1 MGTRQKGVCQDVGRT
16 NESFAS
22 YSSSSNSIIIVRYD
36 FNSITPGILGE
47 KQKEN
52 IMKRTILLVVCAL
65 FMVVMM
71 SGVALS
77 AEKKAV
83 EQETM
88 ITGTINDANQLVDKD
103 GQAFGVADNEQ
114 GKELLTHVGETVEVK
129 GTVMESE
136 GQKQIDV
143 STYKVIKK

>member
-1 MGTRQKGVCQDVGRT
+1 
-16 NESFAS
+16 
-22 YSSSSNSIIIVRYD
+22 
-36 FNSITPGILGE
+36 
-47 KQKEN
+47 
-52 IMKRTILLVVCAL
+52 MKRTICLVIFAL
-65 FMVVMM
+65 FMVVMV

-83 EQETM
+83 EQGIEQGTM
-88 ITGTINDANQLVDKD
+88 ITGTINDTNQLVDKD

-114 GKELLTHVGETVEVK
+114 GNELLTHVGEKVEVK

-143 STYKVIKK
+143 SAYKVIK

>member
-1 MGTRQKGVCQDVGRT
+1 
-16 NESFAS
+16 
-22 YSSSSNSIIIVRYD
+22 
-36 FNSITPGILGE
+36 
-47 KQKEN
+47 
-52 IMKRTILLVVCAL
+52 MKRTILLVVCAL

-77 AEKKAV
+77 AEKKAID
-83 EQETM
+83 QETM
-88 ITGTINDANQLVDKD
+88 ITGTINDTNQLVDKD

-114 GKELLTHVGETVEVK
+114 GKELLTHVGEVVEVK

-143 STYKVIKK
+143 SAYKVIK

>member
-1 MGTRQKGVCQDVGRT
+1 
-16 NESFAS
+16 
-22 YSSSSNSIIIVRYD
+22 
-36 FNSITPGILGE
+36 
-47 KQKEN
+47 
-52 IMKRTILLVVCAL
+52 MKRTICLAVCAL

-77 AEKKAV
+77 AEKKAA
-83 EQETM
+83 EQEIM
-88 ITGTINDANQLVDKD
+88 ITGTINDTNQLVDKD

-114 GKELLTHVGETVEVK
+114 GKELLTHVGEVVEVK

-143 STYKVIKK
+143 SAYKVIKE

>member
-1 MGTRQKGVCQDVGRT
+1 
-16 NESFAS
+16 
-22 YSSSSNSIIIVRYD
+22 
-36 FNSITPGILGE
+36 
-47 KQKEN
+47 
-52 IMKRTILLVVCAL
+52 MKKTICLVVCAL

-77 AEKKAV
+77 AEKKAA
-83 EQETM
+83 EQEIM
-88 ITGTINDANQLVDKD
+88 ITGTINDTNQLVDKD

-114 GKELLTHVGETVEVK
+114 GKELLTNVGEVVEVK

-143 STYKVIKK
+143 SSYKVIKEQPAK

>member
-1 MGTRQKGVCQDVGRT
+1 
-16 NESFAS
+16 
-22 YSSSSNSIIIVRYD
+22 
-36 FNSITPGILGE
+36 
-47 KQKEN
+47 
-52 IMKRTILLVVCAL
+52 MKRTILLVVCAL

-77 AEKKAV
+77 ADKKAID
-83 EQETM
+83 QESM
-88 ITGTINDANQLVDKD
+88 ITGTINDTNQLVDKD

-114 GKELLTHVGETVEVK
+114 GKELLTHVGEIVEVK

-143 STYKVIKK
+143 SAYKVIKE

>member
-1 MGTRQKGVCQDVGRT
+1 
-16 NESFAS
+16 
-22 YSSSSNSIIIVRYD
+22 
-36 FNSITPGILGE
+36 
-47 KQKEN
+47 
-52 IMKRTILLVVCAL
+52 MKRTICLVVCAL

-77 AEKKAV
+77 AEKKAA
-83 EQETM
+83 EQEIM

-114 GKELLTHVGETVEVK
+114 GKELLTHVGDKVQVK

-136 GQKQIDV
+136 GKKLIEV
-143 STYKVIKK
+143 SAYEIIKK

>member
-1 MGTRQKGVCQDVGRT
+1 
-16 NESFAS
+16 
-22 YSSSSNSIIIVRYD
+22 
-36 FNSITPGILGE
+36 
-47 KQKEN
+47 
-52 IMKRTILLVVCAL
+52 MKRTICLVVCAL

-77 AEKKAV
+77 AEKSIPVPAKKGDVVPMVKKAA
-83 EQETM
+83 EQAQEIM

-114 GKELLTHVGETVEVK
+114 GKELLTHVGDKVQVK

-136 GQKQIDV
+136 GKKLIEV
-143 STYKVIKK
+143 SAYEIIKK

>member
-1 MGTRQKGVCQDVGRT
+1 MLQ
-16 NESFAS
+16 
-22 YSSSSNSIIIVRYD
+22 
-36 FNSITPGILGE
+36 FNHSQHCLG
-47 KQKEN
+47 KQKEVV
-52 IMKRTILLVVCAL
+52 MKRTILLVVCAL

-77 AEKKAV
+77 AEKKAID
-83 EQETM
+83 QETM
-88 ITGTINDANQLVDKD
+88 ITGTINDTNQLVDKD

-114 GKELLTHVGETVEVK
+114 GKELLTHVGEVVEVK

-143 STYKVIKK
+143 SSYKVIK